1 MHGEVGKIQDIY
13 KHSAPGPHNETTILF
28 SSFTGVIKEEEYDDD
43 YSSEDDTDDEGGARR
58 RQVVQLSH
66 ADGAVP
72 QGQPILLQMEFL
84 QQEGEG
90 AAGGEGENGQVVRKV
105 TRQATLQTTPDGQQ
119 IIILQGEE
127 GEPTGSPSKKS
138 PGGTPRARGR
148 PPKPSV
154 EMPLGDGK
162 ERT

>member
-1 MHGEVGKIQDIY
+1 MAEGGGIEIDVFDRGD
-13 KHSAPGPHNETTILF
+13 L
-28 SSFTGVIKEEEYDDD
+28 EEEYDDD
-43 YSSEDDTDDEGGARR
+43 YSSEEDTDDEGAARR
-58 RQVVQLSH
+58 RQVVQLSQMGS
-66 ADGAVP
+66 DGAVP

-90 AAGGEGENGQVVRKV
+90 GGEGDSGQVVRKV

-119 IIILQGEE
+119 IIILQGETE
-127 GEPTGSPSKKS
+127 SPTGSPTKKS

-154 EMPLGDGK
+154 EMPLGDGELAL
-162 ERT
+162 ERRRD